1 MTLKGM
7 RRLTLV
13 FDVGFLLVSGSAYG
27 DYPLPKEILRCLL
40 GNNLDA
46 GTHFK
51 DTFNGVQ
58 QYAESALGSGKS
70 DPRILIG
77 DEDDCF
83 EWPKDQR
90 QWRWYSQTDSPFK
103 VLIDGSY
110 IFLGA
115 VIDEL
120 VKVPAFRRRF
130 CPSGTNEETWLYP
143 EADEEVQREKRFTSV
158 REMLKTLTSKIFME
172 RLLGKNT
179 VEAFLEERQ
188 GFTTQ
193 VRVNLSPDPLRPF
206 RRVGIFLEYVHVE
219 KITKEESRLNGKWLL
234 RVGFRAVWDAEAEH
248 FADDEVG
255 LTFFYAGNLRVSR
268 NFKEKQWLL
277 TNEKLKVACGISEPS
292 SQPKEITT
300 EQQSITTEKLKEK
313 QWPLTNEQL
322 KVACGI
328 SELSSQPKK
337 ITTKEQ
343 SITTEKQPKSYRF
356 RKSVPSQKSKKQDK
370 VAVF

>member
-1 MTLKGM
+1 MK
-7 RRLTLV
+7 RLNLV

-27 DYPLPKEILRCLL
+27 DYPRPKEILGCLL

-46 GTHFK
+46 GTRFK
-51 DTFNGVQ
+51 DTFNGVRR
-58 QYAESALGSGKS
+58 YAESARRIGKS

-130 CPSGTNEETWLYP
+130 CPLGTNEETWLYP

-172 RLLGKNT
+172 RLLGEDT
-179 VEAFLEERQ
+179 VKAFLEERQ
-188 GFTTQ
+188 DFATQ

-206 RRVGIFLEYVHVE
+206 RRVGIFLEYMHVE
-219 KITKEESRLNGKWLL
+219 KITKEVSRLNGKWLL
-234 RVGFRAVWDAEAEH
+234 RVGFRAVWDAEAER

-268 NFKEKQWLL
+268 NFEEKQWL
-277 TNEKLKVACGISEPS
+277 
-292 SQPKEITT
+292 
-300 EQQSITTEKLKEK
+300 
-313 QWPLTNEQL
+313 LTNEQL

-328 SELSSQPKK
+328 SELSSQPK
-337 ITTKEQ
+337 E
-343 SITTEKQPKSYRF
+343 ITTEKQSITTKKQPKFCRSGKF
-356 RKSVPSQKSKKQDK
+356 VPSRKPKKRNK
-370 VAVF
+370 VVAL